1 MEKTAT
7 QYDQII
13 SKCREIFKN
22 KLKDYGPAWR
32 ILRPSSITDQLYIK
46 ANRIRTLEITGEA
59 KVNENIENE
68 FIGLINYSVIG
79 IIQLRH
85 GFAEEVDMSS
95 DKALELYDKYI
106 AEAKDLMMKKNHD
119 YGEAWRQM
127 RISSLTDLIL
137 MKIFRIKQI
146 EDNQGKTIISEGAEN
161 NYFDIIN
168 YSVFALIKLQESNER
183 Q

>member
-1 MEKTAT
+1 MEKTAR
-7 QYDQII
+7 QYDQVIN
-13 SKCREIFKN
+13 KCREIFKN

-59 KVNENIENE
+59 KINENIENE

-168 YSVFALIKLQESNER
+168 YSVFALIKLQENNER
-183 Q
+183 K